1 MSGSLPVVLASAS
14 KARHQILVNAGV
26 AHACDAAD
34 VDERAIRDE
43 LQKSGT
49 DAAAAATALARA
61 KATAVAKRHAGA
73 LVIGADQILTSDGRW
88 FEKPKD
94 LAAAL
99 ATLQALR
106 GRTHQLVTAVA
117 VSRDGRHAW
126 DNVTTARLTMR
137 RFSDDFAARYL
148 DTAGPDTLAS
158 VGAYRLEAEGAQ
170 LFTVIEGDYFAIL
183 GLPLLPLLGYLR
195 EARVLDR

>member
-1 MSGSLPVVLASAS
+1 M
-14 KARHQILVNAGV
+14 R
-26 AHACDAAD
+26 DAAD
-34 VDERAIRDE
+34 IDEKAIRDD
-43 LQKSGT
+43 LLKSGA

-94 LAAAL
+94 RADAL
-99 ATLQALR
+99 TTLKALR
-106 GRTHQLVTAVA
+106 GRTHQLITAVA

-126 DNVTTARLTMR
+126 ENVTAARLTMR
-137 RFSDDFAARYL
+137 KFSDEFAVRYL
-148 DTAGPDTLAS
+148 ETAGPDTLAS

-170 LFTVIEGDYFAIL
+170 LFTVIEGDYFTIL

-195 EARVLDR
+195 EARILDR